1 MYLRCMTRR
10 PKDLLFAALWCAV
23 AFLALLA
30 AAYGWSGARSLD
42 ARALHDFTNLGAFTL
57 DGRVPWVGAFDTPLR
72 VGCMVAL
79 LAGVALV
86 RGRPRLAAAV
96 IVLVGLA
103 AVSSQLLKKLLAYP
117 PFDGI
122 FDGAHIAQAAFPS
135 GHATAAMSIAI
146 AAVLVVPSRAR
157 PLTAVLGIALAV
169 AVGLSLVNVG
179 AHFPSDVVGGFLLA
193 AFWMLVVTAALAAA
207 AARWPEQRGRT
218 KLAAALHQA
227 ADRTTTVGTAV
238 LGAAVLAA
246 TALAGAALLLT
257 RFADLAD
264 FAQEHTSL
272 VAVAGLIA
280 VAGAAVVGFVTVALL
295 RS

>member
-23 AFLALLA
+23 AFLALLVV
-30 AAYGWSGARSLD
+30 AYGSSGARSLD
-42 ARALHDFTNLGAFTL
+42 ARALYDFMNLGAFTL
-57 DGRVPWVGAFDTPLR
+57 EGRVPVGAFDTPLR

-96 IVLVGLA
+96 IVLVGLTS
-103 AVSSQLLKKLLAYP
+103 VSSQLLKELLAYP
-117 PFDGI
+117 RFDGI
-122 FDGAHIAQAAFPS
+122 LDGAHIAPAAFPS
-135 GHATAAMSIAI
+135 GHATAAMSIAL

-193 AFWMLVVTAALAAA
+193 SFWMLVVTSALAAA
-207 AARWPEQRGRT
+207 ADRWPEQRGRT

-238 LGAAVLAA
+238 LGAAVLAV

-280 VAGAAVVGFVTVALL
+280 VAGAAVVGFVTVALR